1 MDRKIT
7 VLSGAY
13 VLFLV
18 LLFASGSV
26 AGIVSEIIY
35 FSAFILPLV
44 FAMLLSDDRKISLAE
59 QLKID
64 KNGITVTLFTVFPT
78 ISVVLIISVVTSI
91 VIEKLTGTTNQVDI
105 GDSLVFAVINHAL
118 LPGVL
123 EEMLFRYLPMRLLM
137 RHSRVA
143 CLFVSAFFFSLVH
156 HDLFSIPYA
165 FAAGVVFMLIDMMCD
180 SIVPSL
186 IVHFINNLISVL
198 LIYYAENNLIKSVCI
213 GVVAVCTIIS
223 IVVIII
229 RKNEY
234 RERIKNVFVP
244 GEKMKFN
251 FSMLMFAVACL
262 VFAVIGLA

>member
-7 VLSGAY
+7 ILSGAY
-13 VLFLV
+13 ILFLI

-26 AGIVSEIIY
+26 VGMLSEIIY
-35 FSAFILPLV
+35 FLAFLLPFV
-44 FAMLLSDDRKISLAE
+44 FALLLADDRKNPLTE

-78 ISVVLIISVVTSI
+78 ISIVLIISVVTSF
-91 VIEKLTGTTNQVDI
+91 VMERLTGATNRVDI
-105 GDSLVFAVINHAL
+105 GDSLILAIINHVV
-118 LPGVL
+118 LPSLL

-137 RHSRVA
+137 RHSRVV

-165 FAAGVVFMLIDMMCD
+165 FAAGVVFMLIDMMCG

-186 IVHFINNLISVL
+186 IVHFVNNLISVL
-198 LIYYAENNLIKSVCI
+198 LIFYAENTLIKSVCI
-213 GVVAVCTIIS
+213 GVVVACTLIS
-223 IVVIII
+223 FVVIII

-234 RERIKNVFVP
+234 IERIKNVFVR

-251 FSMLMFAVACL
+251 FSILMFAIGCL
-262 VFAVIGLA
+262 IFAVIGLA